1 MGFLYLEL
9 GKCFCITDF
18 LRVGLAWINQ
28 HILLIETVTTN
39 LLKKQFFNLK
49 IDQNCDPKNAWNFL
63 NEAIGKN
70 NKPSSN
76 ISNVNKNGKL
86 LTEPIEIADCFND
99 YFSNIADKIV
109 ENIPPTTA
117 NFRDII
123 PSYQH
128 DDFEFKSIDQ

>member
-1 MGFLYLEL
+1 M
-9 GKCFCITDF
+9 
-18 LRVGLAWINQ
+18 
-28 HILLIETVTTN
+28 
-39 LLKKQFFNLK
+39 FNLK
-49 IDQNCDPKNAWNFL
+49 IDQNCDSKNAWNFL

-117 NFRDII
+117 NFRDYI

-128 DDFEFKSIDQ
+128 DDFEFKSIDNDKVLEIIKGLEAKSHLTSMDIIPYL